1 MTGPLH
7 EQASAIRC
15 AVRRLTHERGLSR
28 WGCSLRHLPESI
40 TCFRRLGLYDPLG
53 KPMISAVV
61 FDAFGTLVNLPSK
74 RHPFRQLLKEG
85 IFGGRR
91 ASPDDVR
98 VLMSN
103 PWSLEDAADQ
113 LGIRLS
119 PARLQAL
126 QDDLDREVASIIAFE
141 DGIEAVA
148 LLRAEGV
155 RVGICSNLCEPY
167 GAAVLRAFP
176 DLDGYAFSYQVGAMK
191 PDALIYEVIC
201 KTLAVAPEY
210 LFGDRT
216 EQIAMVG
223 DSLKCDRDGPRA
235 AGMLGFH
242 LDRTGRGPVRDLV
255 QFAHLVIESN
265 AVRLRK

>member
-1 MTGPLH
+1 
-7 EQASAIRC
+7 
-15 AVRRLTHERGLSR
+15 
-28 WGCSLRHLPESI
+28 
-40 TCFRRLGLYDPLG
+40 
-53 KPMISAVV
+53 MISAVV
-61 FDAFGTLVNLPSK
+61 FDAFGTLVNLQSK

-85 IFGGRR
+85 AVSGRR

-113 LGIRLS
+113 LGISTS
-119 PARLQAL
+119 PARLQEL
-126 QDDLDREVASIIAFE
+126 QDDLDREVASIVPFE

-167 GAAVLRAFP
+167 GAAVLQAFP
-176 DLDGYAFSYQVGAMK
+176 DLDGYAFSYEVGAIK
-191 PDALIYEVIC
+191 PHAMIYQSIC
-201 KTLAVAPEY
+201 TSLAVSPGE
-210 LFGDRT
+210 LFGVQK

-235 AGMLGFH
+235 VGMLGFH
-242 LDRTGRGPVRDLV
+242 LDRSGRGAIRDLV
-255 QFAHLVIESN
+255 QFAKLVIEARHTSM
-265 AVRLRK
+265 LQHG

>member
-1 MTGPLH
+1 
-7 EQASAIRC
+7 
-15 AVRRLTHERGLSR
+15 
-28 WGCSLRHLPESI
+28 
-40 TCFRRLGLYDPLG
+40 
-53 KPMISAVV
+53 MISAVV
-61 FDAFGTLVNLPSK
+61 FDAFGTLVNLQSK

-85 IFGGRR
+85 AVRGRR

-103 PWSLEDAADQ
+103 PWSLGDAADQ
-113 LGIRLS
+113 LGISIS
-119 PARLQAL
+119 PTRLQAL
-126 QDDLDREVASIIAFE
+126 QDALDREVASIIPFE

-167 GAAVLRAFP
+167 GAAVLQVFP
-176 DLDGYAFSYQVGAMK
+176 DLDGYAFSYEVGAIK
-191 PDALIYEVIC
+191 PHALIYQSIC
-201 KTLAVAPEY
+201 TSLAVSPGE
-210 LFGDRT
+210 LFGDQK

-242 LDRTGRGPVRDLV
+242 LDRSGRGAIRDLV
-255 QFAHLVIESN
+255 QFAKLVIEARHTSM
-265 AVRLRK
+265 LQHG